1 MDTKNIPEFDINRII
16 RSALRDIEKDKKIE
30 AGGAAS
36 RKEKLNDY
44 QFSKTSYHTQAETA
58 EEVHP

>member
-1 MDTKNIPEFDINRII
+1 MDAKSIWEFDINRII
-16 RSALRDIEKDKKIE
+16 RSALKDIEEVKKRE
-30 AGGAAS
+30 AGGAAP

-44 QFSKTSYHTQAETA
+44 QFSETSYHTQAETA